1 MEDNKRTYSRHD
13 VARDFYDLPQYN
25 LYATGDVGADIDY
38 ALTHR
43 KSQLKE
49 YDNVDDSNVF
59 LDTWRQTNL
68 QAHLVNLDKKYQEYS
83 ASEGGWL
90 PEMDQARQYLEYKA
104 KLINLQKDLQENGQT
119 WPNDKVQSTVSLI
132 EDLKSNMN
140 RIEYGFTD
148 KNGNRVPGLRD
159 YSRDNPYLR
168 DVFYD
173 TSQQAYMD
181 ANNKGVLTTGN
192 KATIAAWNFL
202 YDRAPELEY
211 PMQPQQS
218 RVAPGNQ
225 YRRDDNLG
233 QFLAHTDGSTLG
245 GLVKTKGPTQ
255 QQLDYFWN
263 RQNTDSK
270 VYDQLERLENNY
282 LVASTEE
289 EDKRQSILDKLN
301 TIKKGNWMFD
311 PSLISDSY
319 TSKFN
324 KYQDEGIS
332 LRNPESWLYS
342 VPHIGSSYSEVAAM
356 IAQMGVSAMTS
367 YMAKGAIAAGSGGT
381 AVPLLFAAT
390 EAATNLQIQAYMRA
404 SETKSELFSARQQ
417 RLLTEIENSGIS
429 LPSVVQQYKP
439 ILEQRGYPVDQM
451 TDQEIFAAAL
461 SGEIDLQPDSNI
473 TKQQADQYNA
483 LKNNSKEGQNVQ
495 ANINNA
501 LSIPDYLTGTAMYS
515 YGGKYLQKLYGLS
528 RMSKVNPYTVD
539 KRIAQ
544 NVAQQIDN
552 VVKPSVLKRSAN
564 KLLDKTIVRGINKAF
579 KNPMTKV
586 ATMRALKQIGN
597 TGKKLGISFFNER
610 NEEGVQYL
618 ASDRYQKG
626 YYDNATNYGLLEG
639 AADALLL
646 SWEAN
651 LAYYGLHPDESLNTD
666 KDLANSMKVGGFT
679 GLFLNGAYT
688 IPGNISTAKQLMTD
702 VKLRGLV
709 ADRYA
714 EAERDNKVEQ
724 FLRAGNKSGKNFS
737 RIQESLQSLKQFKP
751 EGVTD
756 DMIEDDIQ
764 LAARVS
770 QWAASKTLDEYSKSL
785 NAPRGSE
792 ARTQIIQNAIAIEDR
807 YREAGQ
813 SYNIT
818 RAQLTELEEKLFNI
832 PDKNLDFQLG
842 RLYSGYRK
850 KATTEEEKTAEP
862 MTFKQWKYNILN
874 QTVALRYYMLLNE
887 LKQELA
893 KRKNDLQ
900 SLAND
905 RKLDVNLEGVSGISK
920 HIDQQIKESRVFVD
934 NLVKRAKEQGAIGTD
949 EEIIQQL
956 YESTPTLAN
965 SQELDNL
972 LVATALNG
980 AALNDIQNHW
990 FAYLTGLYNGD
1001 MTRYRNTYE
1010 NLTAEEQA
1018 DIRIT
1023 PAEYNAQNQE
1033 EELQE
1038 VSEMEEMA
1046 DNAPLYRKQALR
1058 VIERD
1063 LKRRQSKTTQSRVET
1078 AEHFG
1083 TEEAPVTDEESQV
1096 QPPQTVQ
1103 EVDRGYDNTPG
1114 DNLPP
1119 TQAETPENQNVD
1131 TSSME
1136 DSSDSVQAQIDE
1148 LKAIT
1153 QDQQEVP
1160 EQDEVTP
1167 EESENYQ
1174 EEDPNIA
1181 DRVNAEYINNTA
1193 NDENDAQ
1200 DAIKAANEGVEVSN
1214 EAPFDE
1220 GPTISQQEEPITTP
1234 PVEENV
1240 EQSPT
1245 DEYHQED
1252 PETGFN
1258 EQTDIPQGSE
1268 QSASQIANEV
1278 TASNKSTV
1286 PPTSDQVP
1294 NTQEEVSDPS
1304 EVFVNPA
1311 DGKLSVDPS
1320 GMGDMQNV
1328 VAFDDAQM
1336 QMQQVF
1342 DTSFDPYM
1350 EGPAAFQ
1357 NRTANADRVN
1367 PVETKEKQ
1375 KRRHIANTFF
1385 YQPTSDQVMPIR
1397 TANKPVEFITKD
1409 GKKAIRMP
1417 GRALAEQ
1424 LAIPGWIN
1432 TIDDAYYVVTQSTHD
1447 MSGRTAIENL
1457 AIHLIIEKDG
1467 KIYNSALRAITPEL
1481 IDELK
1486 QIGMS
1491 QEDINQQINA
1501 LRQLRQSII
1510 QAYAPNYANNKSL
1523 PTTAL
1528 KHVKPV
1534 GLRISNGS
1542 LDNQVDSNGLPVYR
1556 LLTEVEDF
1564 DISSDPQ
1571 TLTEQ
1576 IVNPDDQNGVELG
1589 YGKGPMSP
1597 EDPFGIMRIDQTELT
1612 SVQGRGFAGKIY
1624 LVPKEHQVP
1633 SQRVSLPIMLA
1644 EELHRIPIENYQEIE
1659 LAYNADGTRN
1669 TGVNQT
1675 TAELIFNI
1683 LDGIYDNNNS
1693 AVQFILKLLANTGN
1707 RTGVGNLTL
1716 EEQRKY
1722 NWLVRKQLYTY
1733 TIDNNDGKPAKRF
1746 LVSAALIN
1754 SSRPELGY
1762 RTRHLDLD
1770 KLTDLQKKQVVW
1782 EISQNIHWN
1791 TDKDVMMSEFPQEFI
1806 DEVIKLWN
1814 KKEGNKDANTQISV
1828 LSNELTFSLN
1838 DLGYEVV
1845 NGNPIKKQGTA
1856 PIVASWMIN
1865 HGIIKTDLG
1874 DRAFYAPF
1882 IYTDTVRVDQR
1893 TKDQQ
1898 LPKQPTKV
1906 ITTKGE
1912 VISETKPAKSDID
1925 KPIEQQTKSS
1935 STRKPTIAKLA
1946 TPELLEQYGLSIPEN
1961 QKLLP
1966 GELWGIIPD
1975 KKTGNMKV
1983 TRVPKKFVEG
1993 LHSEVRGTGNFN
2005 RQQALKWLQDT
2016 LGIDPSDVIIV
2027 NGVISTMSDN
2037 KVYGVMRASFDAISR
2052 ELEPQLIF
2060 SNEAGQGIE
2069 YHEAFH
2075 YVTQLLLNRQQ
2086 RESLYAEYERNHPT
2100 DEPRTKREVE
2110 ELLAE
2115 EFRAWMLN
2123 RQRTGLRYKII
2134 KFFKNIVKYFQILF
2148 KGQSAQDIVFNAI
2161 ANGIFKNQKPSQDVL
2176 QEFYDRYNQ
2185 GLFYYIPGLTQEQVD
2200 AMPNILDGNMFYQVV
2215 DSLTSTSLAMYKIR
2229 SQQDISNLNLN
2240 SLFDSIQDRLDNEWI
2255 DSEYIALA
2263 QDVIGNKEVF
2273 KKYIIR
2279 KLNAINI
2286 RLDDTL
2292 EAEEDRRLKAE
2303 TGEQPDN
2310 SWDRNQGDHSKKDN
2324 ISFNAKLFFSSVP
2337 KYEYQFTQ
2345 LEDGTVV
2352 KEPVPVTDPIFNFP
2366 VSENFSTVWNK
2377 LLENLWSIDNYNEMV
2392 EEIARLANTEEIFY
2406 AINQMLND
2414 PDNPIDDNTKTQI
2427 EVTIKSFKAK
2437 LDTVKIEYDK
2447 PNIRQQRYQGDA
2459 QGMSEDQIMDEM
2471 RESKKRS
2478 IWTLHDSDDLRKTS
2492 RLPSRWSQAFFASN
2506 AIITDEN
2513 GQRIINPAL
2522 VKTIEGKRRKI
2533 TVICTNINKN
2543 KNKIQDLDVK
2553 LQELKDLFVSLCND
2567 LKIPF
2572 DHKSLEYLLD
2582 NMVSTSAST
2591 TNTQLDRFIKFWNGS
2606 AQNKNSS
2613 FGTIITNISQMSKSG
2628 KLYIQS
2634 RGSTYRRSADRI
2646 FNYRDYN
2653 AAINMMARAYG
2664 TIHPSQQ
2671 EFSVVGADGSLI
2683 YPISENNY
2691 ANDQIRNI
2699 NKNTNGKLQQI
2710 LATPYSKRSL
2720 IANSALKGN
2729 KFQLHTFLMLN
2740 AYNDK
2745 GRDYFG
2751 ISPVEDYIT
2760 KLILTANDRMVLPT
2774 MSDKKT
2780 WYSISGLKLV
2790 HDILSSR
2797 SQQGLEGT
2805 EQAISINRRFSQDT
2819 LNIFANYFLD
2829 EFDAVWDYYV
2839 HKAYVEKH
2847 PEEAVK
2853 NYHGKIKNGKM
2864 DATGNGGR
2872 FRYFSSINANGETYS
2887 LNRKLAKIETEGT
2900 TEDVFNYL
2908 KNIKMLLFENDTF
2921 TNITEV
2927 NSNSLIFEAM
2937 NNFLIQNTEQ
2947 ELKNIANRGIIT
2959 RTNNGHYLNAYIP
2972 YNLYKET
2979 KDRFNAKTYA
2989 GNPQLLEDD
2998 IIWSIIGSYV
3008 ANEAISIIEFEKVI
3022 SGDPAYYKHG
3032 KMKVIE
3038 PSEFDPNVD
3047 VTFYVDT
3054 ERAIDKTKRL
3064 SSVLSTGTNLRT
3076 IFDTP
3081 EESNTNVSVLVMSD
3095 NQIGS
3100 DYENALRDIFRNS
3113 ILRDLYSVSHP
3124 DLNDDEIIKALSI
3137 KEAENAFYNSLTD
3150 KQKKLVDTK
3159 TEASV
3164 RPYAYSRDDKG
3175 NIIKNEAG
3183 EINQSDAAV
3192 YIRPAMYR
3200 RIMKSLGRWSP
3211 EIEEAYNI
3219 MEGED
3224 TSWLNDPVK
3233 YAKTTAAL
3241 AQPLKMVYFGDH
3253 RRSKTNLNVPVFDK
3267 MALFPM
3273 FKVLAGADNKAIYD
3287 RMNNEELGT
3296 IDMLAFES
3304 AVKVGLPNKLWRP
3317 YNDSTN
3323 ETFNEKDLN
3332 KPSYNKSGK
3341 VGDLP
3346 VMNQDLRNFRLQ
3358 LNTDPHLDMD
3368 RSFGTQASKIC
3379 LANVLDDRTYGENKG
3394 LSVLGSD
3401 LKRQAMGAI
3410 NALTERGRGEIY
3422 RRFFRKHNINNKAL
3436 SEYLVSQAT
3445 NSNMPDSFIEG
3456 LQLDADGEFIIPLE
3470 ANSNRR
3476 WIESRLISYVNKTA
3490 VDINTKGGAAIQMSA
3505 FGFKNTRKRSESDF
3519 AFMLNDGNK
3528 LSFLREDGSM
3538 EVMLSTNFFRHIVP
3552 KEFQGSY
3559 GQMRKWLQDHNVIGP
3574 NAKPIGIGYRIPTQG
3589 LSSTFSFVV
3598 ADVIPDRFGDTII
3611 VPDEFTAM
3619 TGSDFDVDK
3628 LYIAMLN
3635 TDENGEIIQYAK
3647 DDKGIELSEDK
3658 QSLEAIQNKLIQ
3670 MYQLVVSD
3678 TKNMAE
3684 TRASIDTLTK
3694 TLQKEILPKLKSTI
3708 VAEATPGYELLPSFQ
3723 LSRKEE
3729 YTTGKAGIAPFALNS
3744 TNHALTQFVH
3754 LNMIYSGGNPYNLGR
3769 LDAVKGRDG
3778 ERILDWLSAMI
3789 NAHVDVAKDPYI
3801 IQLNVNSVTYNMAS
3815 LLLRGGVG
3823 KATFY
3828 FLAQPA
3834 LKRFA
3839 NTMLANNGVY
3849 GAIRQTEQDVL
3860 AGLFKSYMTKFRSY
3874 IDGLPEGANKEKWK
3888 VIYNY
3893 YNNRHDTGFAYKV
3906 DSQYTNAFDNKAEL
3920 DLTFNEEALSHALSN
3935 KETIEAV
3942 HQQLLSLTA
3951 YERLWSDARL
3961 LNELVQRSQ
3970 IDTKK
3975 YGNNLVTQMNFKNS
3989 YQVFLEKS
3997 GGAFTIDN
4005 EKPDIFNPKKAL
4017 KTFFNSTFLRKKL
4030 DAGID
4035 LPRYILQG
4043 QLFSATKV
4051 FRSIFI
4057 SVMGDFV
4064 GRVPITKDDGSTT
4077 IAYSHTSDGDGKVSR
4092 IAQYTN
4098 TIIRA
4103 RISSSIPQLSATD
4116 EEFNAM
4122 FFGSNTMCKQLSGI
4136 KSYILEHKDE
4146 YPDLVTQDG
4155 KFKNELLNY
4164 LQEVPADG
4172 SETMA
4177 DRIVLSESSMNN
4189 DLDRDNQ
4196 LITAFADLLYHK
4208 DNIIRIF
4215 ANNLAKYAYLTSY
4228 DERGRNSFFNLVP
4241 DQWKVEVGYVN
4252 GIKDVLKQFNSSNDS
4267 TAYELIA
4274 EEGDDYNAG
4283 EFKSIST
4290 TIARNMWYDNTVV
4303 PELENYNTA
4312 PYNPTTR
4319 TSGQEKT
4326 LFYSTK
4332 TVGNARLRVYDL
4344 FSTFKS
4350 RTKGSEFV
4358 KVTQGRALQPTT
4370 ELYRLVGVVGF
4381 YNEETD
4387 SLQYKRYI
4395 YQRIPKLGFRD
4406 GDLVVNELDKS
4417 GFTES
4422 AFAQNAFNS
4431 TPLTIERIEEL
4442 AINSLPK
4449 IKKFEGMKPV
4459 FMSFDKQDIE
4469 TKTIQEGDKV
4479 TSDDS
4484 LDNVSNSLETEQD
4497 SEFSSQQEFVQDV
4510 ETEINDFVNID
4521 LQSGMQ
4527 YIGEQVDDVVSIMEQ
4542 MNAPENVPDMSQ
4554 TAIEVPD
4561 MSLFGT
4567 EDVANTT
4574 FNETTEMNDM
4584 SELVAQGKKRRK
4596 ECK

>member
-1 MEDNKRTYSRHD
+1 MEDNKRTYSRHE

-43 KSQLKE
+43 KAQLSE
-49 YDNVDDSNVF
+49 YDGVDDSNTF
-59 LDTWRQTNL
+59 LDTWRQTNV

-83 ASEGGWL
+83 DSEGGWL
-90 PEMDQARQYLEYKA
+90 PEMDQARQYLEYKSE
-104 KLINLQKDLQENGQT
+104 LIDLQKNIQNNGSE
-119 WPNDKVQSTVSLI
+119 WSQSQLRAAHDQI
-132 EDLKSNMN
+132 NQLKDNMN
-140 RIEYGFTD
+140 KIEYGFTD
-148 KNGNRVPGLRD
+148 ENGNKVIGLRE
-159 YSRDNPYLR
+159 YARTNPYLR
-168 DVFYD
+168 DIFYD
-173 TSQQAYMD
+173 TSYQAQED
-181 ANNKGVLTTGN
+181 ARRSGMLDTGN
-192 KATIAAWNFL
+192 MATIAAWDLLHN
-202 YDRAPELEY
+202 RAPEMNSENIADIITPDMILRGVSN
-211 PMQPQQS
+211 PLL
-218 RVAPGNQ
+218 APADYFARKFINTPIDNYTEG
-225 YRRDDNLG
+225 RNLG
-233 QFLAHTDGSTLG
+233 QFLAHSGGSSLA
-245 GLVKTKGPTQ
+245 GLIKTEGPTQ

-270 VYDQLERLENNY
+270 VYDQLELLESNY
-282 LVASTEE
+282 RIANAEE
-289 EDKRQSILDKLN
+289 EDKRQGIIDKLN
-301 TIKKGNWMFD
+301 TLKKGNWMFD
-311 PSLISDSY
+311 PSLISNSY
-319 TSKFN
+319 TAKFE

-332 LRNPESWLYS
+332 LTNTESWLYS
-342 VPHIGSSYSEVAAM
+342 IPHIGSSYSEVAAM
-356 IAQMGVSAMTS
+356 IGQMGTSAMIG
-367 YMAKGAIAAGSGGT
+367 YMAKGALGAASGGW
-381 AVPLLFAAT
+381 AIPLLAAT
-390 EAATNLQIQAYMRA
+390 TETAANLQLQSYMRA

-417 RLLTEIENSGIS
+417 RMLTEIENSGIA
-429 LPSVVQQYKP
+429 LPSVVEQYKP
-439 ILEQRGYPVDQM
+439 ILQQRGYPVDQM

-461 SGEIDLQPDSNI
+461 SGEIDLHPDINI
-473 TKQQADQYNA
+473 TQEQADSYNA
-483 LKNNSKEGQNVQ
+483 LKDSTREGQAVQ
-495 ANINNA
+495 AAINNA
-501 LSIPDYLTGTAMYS
+501 LSIPDYLTGAAMFS
-515 YGGKYLQKLYGLS
+515 YGGRYLQKLYGLS
-528 RMSKVNPYTVD
+528 KLSKVSPYATAN
-539 KRIAQ
+539 RNIAE
-544 NVAQQIDN
+544 NVAQNIEDVTLRPN
-552 VVKPSVLKRSAN
+552 ALKRAADRVV
-564 KLLDKTIVRGINKAF
+564 DKTIMRGLKKAT
-579 KNPMTKV
+579 KNPMTRV
-586 ATMRALKQIGN
+586 AATRVLRQIGRV
-597 TGKKLGISFFNER
+597 GKGLGISYFTEM

-618 ASDRYQKG
+618 AADRYQKG
-626 YYDNATNYGLLEG
+626 HYDNATNYGLLEG
-639 AADALLL
+639 AADAMLL
-646 SWEAN
+646 SAEAN

-666 KDLANSMKVGGFT
+666 KDLANAMKVGGFT
-679 GLFLNGAYT
+679 GLFINGAYT
-688 IPGNISTAKQLMTD
+688 IPGQLSTARQVITD

-756 DMIEDDIQ
+756 DMIDDDIQ

-770 QWAASKTLDEYSKSL
+770 QWAASRTLDEYSKSL
-785 NAPRGSE
+785 NAPKGSE
-792 ARTQIIQNAIAIEDR
+792 TRTQIIQNAIAIEDR
-807 YREAGQ
+807 YREAGE
-813 SYNIT
+813 SYNNT
-818 RAQLTELEEKLFNI
+818 RTQLTELEEKLFNT

-842 RLYSGYRK
+842 RQYSGYRKRFFNNRK
-850 KATTEEEKTAEP
+850 KATTEEGRAAMP

-893 KRKNDLQ
+893 KRKTDLQ
-900 SLAND
+900 GLAKD

-920 HIDQQIKESRVFVD
+920 HIDQQIKESKAFVD
-934 NLVKRAKEQGAIGTD
+934 NLVKRAKDQGAVGTD

-980 AALNDIQNHW
+980 AALNDVQNHW
-990 FAYLTGLYNGD
+990 MAYLTGLYNGD

-1018 DIRIT
+1018 EIRIT

-1033 EELQE
+1033 EELPE
-1038 VSEMEEMA
+1038 VSEMDEMA
-1046 DNAPLYRKQALR
+1046 DNAPKYRKQALR

-1063 LKRRQSKTTQSRVET
+1063 LKRRQSKTEQARVET

-1083 TEEAPVTDEESQV
+1083 TEQAPIPDEE
-1096 QPPQTVQ
+1096 PQTPPTSTQ
-1103 EVDRGYDNTPG
+1103 EVDEGYDNKPG
-1114 DNLPP
+1114 DELPP
-1119 TQAETPENQNVD
+1119 TQTEIPENQNVD
-1131 TSSME
+1131 TSSTAE
-1136 DSSDSVQAQIDE
+1136 STDSVQAQIDE
-1148 LKAIT
+1148 LKAM
-1153 QDQQEVP
+1153 DEQEVP
-1160 EQDEVTP
+1160 EQDEVAP
-1167 EESENYQ
+1167 EEAENYQ
-1174 EEDPNIA
+1174 EEDPNLV
-1181 DRVNAEYINNTA
+1181 DRVNEEYVNNTV
-1193 NDENDAQ
+1193 NDEADAQ
-1200 DAIKAANEGVEVSN
+1200 DAIKAANEGVEVTN

-1220 GPTISQQEEPITTP
+1220 GPTIAQREEPIAVP
-1234 PVEENV
+1234 PIEAT
-1240 EQSPT
+1240 EQSPV
-1245 DEYHQED
+1245 DDYHQED

-1258 EQTDIPQGSE
+1258 EQTETQQGSE
-1268 QSASQIANEV
+1268 ESASQVANEV
-1278 TASNKSTV
+1278 NTSNKSTI
-1286 PPTSDQVP
+1286 PPTSEQVP
-1294 NTQEEVSDPS
+1294 NTQQEVSDPS

-1311 DGKLSVDPS
+1311 DGRLSVDPS
-1320 GMGDMQNV
+1320 GTGDMQNV
-1328 VAFDDAQM
+1328 VTFDDAQM

-1342 DTSFDPYM
+1342 DSSFDPQM
-1350 EGPAAFQ
+1350 EGAAAFQ
-1357 NRTANADRVN
+1357 NRTANADQIN

-1385 YQPTSDQVMPIR
+1385 YQPTSEQIMPIR

-1409 GKKAIRMP
+1409 GKKAERMP
-1417 GRALAEQ
+1417 GKALAER

-1432 TIDDAYYVVTQSTHD
+1432 TIDDAYYVITQNTHD
-1447 MSGRTAIENL
+1447 MSGMTAIDNL

-1467 KIYNSALRAITPEL
+1467 KVYNTALRAITPQL
-1481 IDELK
+1481 IDELR

-1491 QEDINQQINA
+1491 QEDVDAQVNA

-1510 QAYAPNYANNKSL
+1510 RAYAPNYANNKAL

-1542 LDNQVDSNGLPVYR
+1542 LNNQIDSNGLPIYR
-1556 LLTEVEDF
+1556 RLTEVEDF
-1564 DISSDPQ
+1564 EISSDPQ

-1576 IVNPDDQNGVELG
+1576 IINPDDQNGVELG

-1597 EDPFGIMRIDQTELT
+1597 ENPFGIMRLDQTELT
-1612 SVQGRGFAGKIY
+1612 STQGRGFAGKIY

-1633 SQRVSLPIMLA
+1633 SQRVTLPIMLS
-1644 EELHRIPIENYQEIE
+1644 EELHRIPVEHYQEIE
-1659 LAYNADGTRN
+1659 LAYNANGTRN
-1669 TGVNQT
+1669 AGVNQT

-1683 LDGIYDNNNS
+1683 LDGIYNNNNP

-1716 EEQRKY
+1716 EDQLKY

-1733 TIDNNDGKPAKRF
+1733 TIDDSNGRPAKRF
-1746 LVSAALIN
+1746 LVSAALAN
-1754 SSRPELGY
+1754 SARPELGY

-1806 DEVIKLWN
+1806 DEVINLWN
-1814 KKEGNKDANTQISV
+1814 RREGDKDANTQIAV

-1845 NGNPIKKQGTA
+1845 DSKPVRKQGIA

-1874 DRAFYAPF
+1874 NHAFYAPF
-1882 IYTDTVRVDQR
+1882 VYTDTVRIDQN

-1898 LPKQPTKV
+1898 APKQ
-1906 ITTKGE
+1906 TTKQVTTSGK
-1912 VISETKPAKSDID
+1912 VISETKPAKPDID
-1925 KPIEQQTKSS
+1925 KPVEQQARNS

-1966 GELWGIIPD
+1966 GELWGIVPD
-1975 KKTGNMKV
+1975 KRTGAMKV

-1993 LHSEVRGTGNFN
+1993 LHSEVRGTGRFN
-2005 RQQALKWLQDT
+2005 RQQALQWLHDT
-2016 LGIDPSDVIIV
+2016 LGIDPSDVIVV

-2086 RESLYAEYERNHPT
+2086 REALYAEYERNHPT

-2110 ELLAE
+2110 EVLAE
-2115 EFRAWMLN
+2115 EFRAWMLDN
-2123 RQRTGLRYKII
+2123 QKTGLRYKII
-2134 KFFKNIVKYFQILF
+2134 KFFRNIVKYFQTLF
-2148 KGQSAQDIVFNAI
+2148 KGKSTQDIVFNAI
-2161 ANGIFKNQKPSQDVL
+2161 ANGTFKNLKPTQDVL
-2176 QEFYDRYNQ
+2176 QEFYSRYNQ
-2185 GLFYYIPGLTQEQVD
+2185 GLFYYIPGLTQEQVN

-2215 DSLTSTSLAMYKIR
+2215 DSLTSTALAMYKIR
-2229 SQQDISNLNLN
+2229 SQQDVSNLNLN
-2240 SLFDSIQDRLDNEWI
+2240 GIFDSIQDRLDNEWI
-2255 DSEYIALA
+2255 DPEYTALA
-2263 QDVIGNKEVF
+2263 EDVVNNKGVF
-2273 KKYIIR
+2273 KKYIVR

-2286 RLDDTL
+2286 RPDDTL
-2292 EAEEDRRLKAE
+2292 EAEEDRRLQVE

-2324 ISFNAKLFFSSVP
+2324 VSFNAKLFFSSVP

-2414 PDNPIDDNTKTQI
+2414 PENPIDDNTKTQI

-2447 PNIRQQRYQGDA
+2447 PNIRQPRYQGDA

-2513 GQRIINPAL
+2513 GQRVINPAL
-2522 VKTIEGKRRKI
+2522 VKSIEDKRRKI
-2533 TVICTNINKN
+2533 SVLCTNINKN
-2543 KNKIQDLDVK
+2543 RKRIQDLDLK
-2553 LQELKDLFVSLCND
+2553 LQELKDLFISLCND

-2613 FGTIITNISQMSKSG
+2613 FGTIITNISQMNKSG

-2664 TIHPSQQ
+2664 TVHPSQQ

-2790 HDILSSR
+2790 HDILSSK

-2805 EQAISINRRFSQDT
+2805 EQATTVDRRFSKDT
-2819 LNIFANYFLD
+2819 LNIFANNFLD

-2847 PEEAVK
+2847 PEEAIK
-2853 NYHGKIKNGKM
+2853 NYHGNIKNGKM

-2872 FRYFSSINANGETYS
+2872 FRYFSSINANRETYA
-2887 LNRKLAKIETEGT
+2887 LNRKLAKLETEGT

-2908 KNIKMLLFENDTF
+2908 KSIKMLLFKNDDF
-2921 TNITEV
+2921 NNITEV
-2927 NSNSLIFEAM
+2927 EPDSLIFEAM
-2937 NNFLIQNTEQ
+2937 NNFLIQNTEE
-2947 ELKNIANRGIIT
+2947 ELKALANRGIIT
-2959 RTNNGHYLNAYIP
+2959 RTSNGHYLNAYIP

-2979 KDRFNAKTYA
+2979 RDKFNSKAYID
-2989 GNPQLLEDD
+2989 NPQLLEDD
-2998 IIWSIIGSYV
+2998 ILWSIIGSHV

-3022 SGDPAYYKHG
+3022 SGDPAYYNHG
-3032 KMKVIE
+3032 KMKVTE

-3047 VTFYVDT
+3047 VTFQVDT
-3054 ERAIDKTKRL
+3054 ERAIDKIKRL

-3076 IFDTP
+3076 IFNTP

-3095 NQIGS
+3095 NKIGS

-3124 DLNDDEIIKALSI
+3124 ELNDDEVIKALST
-3137 KEAENAFYNSLTD
+3137 KEAENTFYNSLTD
-3150 KQKKLVDTK
+3150 EQKKLVDTK

-3164 RPYAYSRDDKG
+3164 RPYAYSRDKKG
-3175 NIIKNEAG
+3175 NIIKNEG
-3183 EINQSDAAV
+3183 GQINQSDATV

-3253 RRSKTNLNVPVFDK
+3253 RRSKTNLNVPIFDK

-3304 AVKVGLPNKLWRP
+3304 AVKVGLSERLWKP

-3323 ETFNEKDLN
+3323 ETFNEKDLS

-3358 LNTDPHLDMD
+3358 LNTDPHLDVD

-3410 NALTERGRGEIY
+3410 NALTERGKGEIY
-3422 RRFFRKHNINNKAL
+3422 RRFFRKYNINNKAL

-3476 WIESRLISYVNKTA
+3476 WIESRLVSYVNKTA
-3490 VDINTKGGAAIQMSA
+3490 VDINTKGGAAIQMSP
-3505 FGFKNTRKRSESDF
+3505 FGFKSTRKRSESDF
-3519 AFMLNDGNK
+3519 GFMLNDGKK
-3528 LSFLREDGSM
+3528 LSFLRNDGSM
-3538 EVMLSTNFFRHIVP
+3538 EIMLSTNFFRHIVP

-3574 NAKPIGIGYRIPTQG
+3574 NAKPIGVGYRIPTQG

-3598 ADVIPDRFGDTII
+3598 ADVIPDRFGDTVV

-3619 TGSDFDVDK
+3619 TGSD
-3628 LYIAMLN
+3628 
-3635 TDENGEIIQYAK
+3635 
-3647 DDKGIELSEDK
+3647 LS
-3658 QSLEAIQNKLIQ
+3658 
-3670 MYQLVVSD
+3670 
-3678 TKNMAE
+3678 
-3684 TRASIDTLTK
+3684 
-3694 TLQKEILPKLKSTI
+3694 
-3708 VAEATPGYELLPSFQ
+3708 
-3723 LSRKEE
+3723 
-3729 YTTGKAGIAPFALNS
+3729 
-3744 TNHALTQFVH
+3744 
-3754 LNMIYSGGNPYNLGR
+3754 
-3769 LDAVKGRDG
+3769 
-3778 ERILDWLSAMI
+3778 
-3789 NAHVDVAKDPYI
+3789 
-3801 IQLNVNSVTYNMAS
+3801 
-3815 LLLRGGVG
+3815 
-3823 KATFY
+3823 
-3828 FLAQPA
+3828 
-3834 LKRFA
+3834 
-3839 NTMLANNGVY
+3839 
-3849 GAIRQTEQDVL
+3849 
-3860 AGLFKSYMTKFRSY
+3860 
-3874 IDGLPEGANKEKWK
+3874 
-3888 VIYNY
+3888 
-3893 YNNRHDTGFAYKV
+3893 
-3906 DSQYTNAFDNKAEL
+3906 
-3920 DLTFNEEALSHALSN
+3920 
-3935 KETIEAV
+3935 
-3942 HQQLLSLTA
+3942 
-3951 YERLWSDARL
+3951 
-3961 LNELVQRSQ
+3961 
-3970 IDTKK
+3970 
-3975 YGNNLVTQMNFKNS
+3975 
-3989 YQVFLEKS
+3989 
-3997 GGAFTIDN
+3997 
-4005 EKPDIFNPKKAL
+4005 
-4017 KTFFNSTFLRKKL
+4017 
-4030 DAGID
+4030 
-4035 LPRYILQG
+4035 
-4043 QLFSATKV
+4043 
-4051 FRSIFI
+4051 
-4057 SVMGDFV
+4057 
-4064 GRVPITKDDGSTT
+4064 
-4077 IAYSHTSDGDGKVSR
+4077 
-4092 IAQYTN
+4092 
-4098 TIIRA
+4098 
-4103 RISSSIPQLSATD
+4103 
-4116 EEFNAM
+4116 
-4122 FFGSNTMCKQLSGI
+4122 
-4136 KSYILEHKDE
+4136 
-4146 YPDLVTQDG
+4146 
-4155 KFKNELLNY
+4155 
-4164 LQEVPADG
+4164 
-4172 SETMA
+4172 
-4177 DRIVLSESSMNN
+4177 
-4189 DLDRDNQ
+4189 
-4196 LITAFADLLYHK
+4196 
-4208 DNIIRIF
+4208 
-4215 ANNLAKYAYLTSY
+4215 
-4228 DERGRNSFFNLVP
+4228 
-4241 DQWKVEVGYVN
+4241 
-4252 GIKDVLKQFNSSNDS
+4252 
-4267 TAYELIA
+4267 
-4274 EEGDDYNAG
+4274 
-4283 EFKSIST
+4283 
-4290 TIARNMWYDNTVV
+4290 
-4303 PELENYNTA
+4303 
-4312 PYNPTTR
+4312 
-4319 TSGQEKT
+4319 
-4326 LFYSTK
+4326 
-4332 TVGNARLRVYDL
+4332 
-4344 FSTFKS
+4344 
-4350 RTKGSEFV
+4350 SEF
-4358 KVTQGRALQPTT
+4358 
-4370 ELYRLVGVVGF
+4370 E
-4381 YNEETD
+4381 
-4387 SLQYKRYI
+4387 
-4395 YQRIPKLGFRD
+4395 
-4406 GDLVVNELDKS
+4406 
-4417 GFTES
+4417 
-4422 AFAQNAFNS
+4422 
-4431 TPLTIERIEEL
+4431 
-4442 AINSLPK
+4442 
-4449 IKKFEGMKPV
+4449 PV
-4459 FMSFDKQDIE
+4459 
-4469 TKTIQEGDKV
+4469 
-4479 TSDDS
+4479 
-4484 LDNVSNSLETEQD
+4484 
-4497 SEFSSQQEFVQDV
+4497 
-4510 ETEINDFVNID
+4510 
-4521 LQSGMQ
+4521 
-4527 YIGEQVDDVVSIMEQ
+4527 
-4542 MNAPENVPDMSQ
+4542 
-4554 TAIEVPD
+4554 
-4561 MSLFGT
+4561 
-4567 EDVANTT
+4567 
-4574 FNETTEMNDM
+4574 
-4584 SELVAQGKKRRK
+4584 
-4596 ECK
+4596 